1 VPSRGSVKSGFRP
14 GRHQKPVPA
23 SAEIRLLI
31 LTDQVRDLSRELT
44 RLRAAVSN
52 VLTATP
58 EDQPVALHRL
68 RLEHSWRGGRP

>member
-1 VPSRGSVKSGFRP
+1 MPSRGNVKSGFRANKRP
-14 GRHQKPVPA
+14 ESI
-23 SAEIRLLI
+23 SAELRVLI

-52 VLTATP
+52 VLTAEP